1 MKRGPSGHLKAI
13 DDIFRKATS
22 QPPVADGTKEE
33 RFAGRRAAMDQ
44 LQPVSDESVSVTPL
58 EVAGCKAEWIVAP
71 NADEASR
78 VLMIHGGGFTQ
89 CGLNSHR
96 NTSIELSKAS
106 NCAVLAIDYRLSP
119 EAVFPA
125 ALDDCMGAWDYM
137 ISNGPS
143 GTGEATNAFVMGDS
157 AGGNLAAVVTLR
169 LRDEGG
175 RQADAAILM
184 SPWLDLTSSGESWIS
199 NNSSDAMLHDPE
211 MAADGTPGPN
221 GLDAKGSYLADAD
234 PEQPYASPIF
244 ADLAG
249 LPPFLIMAG
258 SGERLRD
265 DAVRF
270 HEKAVAAGVFSRLE
284 LWDHVYHAWTSMAV
298 TVPEAAEGIRR
309 MGQFLNMECYKKVA
323 TARFAE
329 FKDLSDAMA
338 ENAARWPDHPAV
350 VDGGKRLTWAEF
362 DARLNQMANALIARG
377 IKPNDKVAALARNSL
392 DYMVVMFGTLRAGA
406 CTVPLSGMASSDALA
421 MMIENSDSKI
431 FFLEG
436 QYRDLIDPVK
446 DKLTGVI
453 AEGFVGFD
461 FGGPE
466 DKDGWQTIESF
477 IEGYPTTNPGI
488 AITPDMG
495 FNIIYSSGT
504 TGVPKGILHAR
515 KYRFG
520 EFPAGASTG
529 YSPYARTLVST
540 PLYSN
545 TTMAALLPTMANGG
559 CAVIMAKFNTVEF
572 LELAEENQI
581 THAMLVPVQYQR
593 ILEHEDFDKY
603 DLSTFLMKYSTS
615 APLREDLKRRVITD
629 WAGGLI
635 EYYGMTEGGVGCILI
650 AHMFP
655 HKLHTVGF
663 PFPGAQFRIVGEDG
677 KEVGPGQPGELY
689 GRSGNMMEGYF
700 KAKDKTDEASWYDDE
715 GNRWQRSGDMGRMDE
730 DGFVEL
736 LDRKKDMIISGGF
749 NVFAADLED
758 VLIKHDEVGDVAV
771 IAVPSD
777 QWGETPL
784 AIVEPAPGTS
794 PDPEALL
801 KWANDQLG
809 KGQRISKVDL
819 MDDLPRSTIGKVLK
833 KDLREPYWAHLE
845 KRVG

>member
-1 MKRGPSGHLKAI
+1 MKNGPSAHLKAI
-13 DDIFRKATS
+13 NDVFWNAGKQTS
-22 QPPVADGTKEE
+22 DLQLSKEE
-33 RFAGRRAAMDQ
+33 QFAKRREVMNAP
-44 LQPVSDESVSVTPL
+44 QPVSDDSVSVTSL
-58 EVAGCKAEWIVAP
+58 EVAGCPAEWIVAP
-71 NADEASR
+71 GADEANR
-78 VLMIHGGGFTQ
+78 ILMIHGGGFTM
-89 CGLNSHR
+89 CGLDSHR

-119 EAVFPA
+119 ETPFPGA
-125 ALDDCMGAWDYM
+125 IEDCMGAWDFM
-137 ISNGPS
+137 IANGPS
-143 GTGEATNAFVMGDS
+143 APGAALNAFVMGDS
-157 AGGNLAAVVTLR
+157 AGGNLAAVVMLK
-169 LRDEGG
+169 LRDGG
-175 RQADAAILM
+175 ARRADAGILM
-184 SPWLDLTSSGESWIS
+184 SPWLDLTASGQSWIT
-199 NNSSDAMLHDPE
+199 NNTSDAMLHDPDMGPKGE
-211 MAADGTPGPN
+211 AGPN
-221 GLDAKGSYLADAD
+221 GLDASGSYLNGTDPAD
-234 PEQPYASPIF
+234 PEASPLF

-249 LPPFLIMAG
+249 LPPLLIMAG

-270 HEKAVAAGVFSRLE
+270 HEKAIAAGVISRLE
-284 LWDHVYHAWTSMAV
+284 LWDDVYHAWTSMAV
-298 TVPEAAEGIRR
+298 DVPEAAEGLRR
-309 MGQFLNMECYKKVA
+309 MGQFIKMECYKKVA
-323 TARFAE
+323 AARFAQ

-338 ENAARWPDHPAV
+338 ENAERWPDHPAV
-350 VDGGKRLTWAEF
+350 IDAGATLTWAQF
-362 DARLNQMANALIARG
+362 DARLNQMANALIAKG
-377 IKPNDKVAALARNSL
+377 IVPNDKVAALARNSL

-406 CTVPLSGMASSDALA
+406 CIVPLSGMASSDALA
-421 MMIENSDSKI
+421 MMMENSDAKI
-431 FFLEG
+431 FFLED
-436 QYRDLIDPVK
+436 QYRELIDPVK
-446 DKLTGVI
+446 DQLNGVI
-453 AEGFVGFD
+453 DDGFIGFD
-461 FGGPE
+461 FKG
-466 DKDGWQTIESF
+466 DGWSSIESF
-477 IEGYPTTNPGI
+477 LKGHSEANPNI
-488 AITPDMG
+488 KITPDMG

-515 KYRFG
+515 KMRAG

-529 YSPYARTLVST
+529 YSPFATTIVST

-545 TTMAALLPTMANGG
+545 TTMAALLPTMAHGG
-559 CAVIMAKFNTVEF
+559 CAVLMPKFDAVQF
-572 LELAEENQI
+572 LELAETHKA

-593 ILEHEDFDKY
+593 ILDVENFADY
-603 DLSTFLMKYSTS
+603 DLSTFRMKYSTS
-615 APLREDLKRRVITD
+615 APLREDLKRRVIID

-635 EYYGMTEGGVGCILI
+635 EYYGMTEGGVGCILM

-677 KEVGPGQPGELY
+677 KEVAKGQPGELY

-700 KAKDKTDEASWYDDE
+700 KAKDKTDEASWYDED

-758 VLIKHDEVGDVAV
+758 VLIKHDDVSDVAV

-784 AIVEPAPGTS
+784 AIVEPVPGTS
-794 PDPEALL
+794 PDPDVLL

-819 MDDLPRSTIGKVLK
+819 MADLPRSTIGKVMK
-833 KDLREPYWAHLE
+833 KDLREPYWAHLD

>member
-1 MKRGPSGHLKAI
+1 MKSGPSTHLTAI
-13 DDIFRKATS
+13 NDIFWEQKS
-22 QPPVADGTKEE
+22 QPVPADLSPEQHL
-33 RFAGRRAAMDQ
+33 AARRAVMNAEA
-44 LQPVSDESVSVTPL
+44 PVSDESVTVTPL
-58 EVAGCKAEWIVAP
+58 AVAGCPAEWIVAP
-71 NADEASR
+71 DADEASR
-78 VLMIHGGGFTQ
+78 ILMIHGGGFTA
-89 CGLNSHR
+89 CGLHSHR

-106 NCAVLAIDYRLSP
+106 GCAVLAIDYRLSP
-119 EAVFPA
+119 ETPFPGA
-125 ALDDCMGAWDYM
+125 IEDCMAAWDYM
-137 ISNGPS
+137 IANGPS
-143 GTGEATNAFVMGDS
+143 AEGEATNAFVMGDS
-157 AGGNLAAVVTLR
+157 AGGNLSAVVMLK
-169 LRDEGG
+169 LRDEGK
-175 RQADAAILM
+175 RQADGGILV
-184 SPWLDLTSSGESWIS
+184 SPWLDLTDSGASWMA
-199 NNSSDAMLHDPE
+199 NNKTDAMLHDTDMGPNGE
-211 MAADGTPGPN
+211 AGPN
-221 GLDAKGSYLADAD
+221 GLDAKGSYLAGAD
-234 PEQPYASPIF
+234 PSQPYASPLF

-249 LPPFLIMAG
+249 LPPVLILVG
-258 SGERLRD
+258 EGERLRD
-265 DAVRF
+265 DSVRF
-270 HEKAVAAGVFSRLE
+270 HDKAVASGVISRLE
-284 LWDHVYHAWTSMAV
+284 RWDHVYHAWTSVAV
-298 TVPEAAEGIRR
+298 DVPEAAEGLRR
-309 MGQFLNMECYKKVA
+309 MGQFIRMECYKKVA
-323 TARFAE
+323 ATRFAE
-329 FKDLSDAMA
+329 FKDLSDAMT

-350 VDGGKRLTWAEF
+350 VDGDVTLTWGEF

-406 CTVPLSGMASSDALA
+406 CIVPLSGMASSDALA
-421 MMIENSDSKI
+421 MMMDNSDSKI
-431 FFLEG
+431 FFLED
-436 QYRDLIDPVK
+436 QYRELIDPVK
-446 DKLTGVI
+446 EKLTGVI
-453 AEGFVGFD
+453 DGGFVGFD
-461 FGGPE
+461 FE
-466 DKDGWQTIESF
+466 DGSWKSFESF
-477 IEGYPTTNPGI
+477 IEGHPETNPGI
-488 AITPDMG
+488 TITPDMG

-515 KYRFG
+515 KMRAG
-520 EFPAGASTG
+520 EFPGGASTG
-529 YSPYARTLVST
+529 YSPWATTLVST

-545 TTMAALLPTMANGG
+545 TTMAALLPTMGNGG
-559 CAVIMAKFNTVEF
+559 CAVLMPKFDAVKF
-572 LELAEENQI
+572 LELAEKHKA

-593 ILEHEDFDKY
+593 ILDVENFADY

-635 EYYGMTEGGVGCILI
+635 EYYGMTEGGVGCVLL

-663 PFPGAQFRIVGEDG
+663 PFPGTQFKIVGEDG
-677 KEVGPGQPGELY
+677 KEVAQGQPGELY
-689 GRSGNMMEGYF
+689 GRSERMMEGYF
-700 KAKDKTDEASWYDDE
+700 KAKDKTDEASWYDED

-771 IAVPSD
+771 IAVPSE

-801 KWANDQLG
+801 KWANGQLG